1 MRLISIILLVILG
14 LAILVVPNA
23 AFMVRETEY
32 GLVLRLGRLKEQIYE
47 PGLHFKTP
55 FVEEA
60 KSLERRLLIADIQD
74 QKVVVQDKSTAARL
88 GVGETPAA
96 PAGDDEELDSEAAED
111 SQTDQEAEDS
121 QADQE
126 DDQVSPGVI
135 AEPGAPMEPPPQA
148 VTLGSGQ
155 RSFLVDAFAAFRIV
169 EPTRFY
175 RIKKTEEAAAGTL
188 SRLLQESL
196 RKVFGAQPF
205 SAVLSEERV
214 NLMNQIR
221 RQLNREA
228 SAFGVEVVD
237 VRIQRADLPPANTE
251 RTFERMKTSYEEQ
264 AKYYRARGEAESD
277 RIIAEAE
284 KDVTIS
290 IAEAR
295 KEGEITRA
303 RGDAKRNR
311 IFAEAF
317 GQDPEFFAFYRSMGA
332 YQKALSSE
340 NTTFVLSPE
349 SDFFRYFDDDKGG
362 ARSR

>member
-1 MRLISIILLVILG
+1 MRAITVIALVIAG
-14 LAILVVPNA
+14 LAILIIPNA
-23 AFMVRETEY
+23 AFTVPETKY
-32 GLVLRLGRLKEQIYE
+32 GLVLRLGKLNEQIYQ

-60 KSLERRLLIADIQD
+60 KFLERRLLIANIQD
-74 QKVVVQDKSTAARL
+74 QKVVVQDKTSAA
-88 GVGETPAA
+88 GSPVDAQPAEPEEAQNGEAPEGETPDPKA
-96 PAGDDEELDSEAAED
+96 
-111 SQTDQEAEDS
+111 
-121 QADQE
+121 
-126 DDQVSPGVI
+126 
-135 AEPGAPMEPPPQA
+135 GAPMEPPPQA
-148 VTLGSGQ
+148 VALGSGQ

-169 EPTRFY
+169 EPARFY
-175 RIKKTEEAAAGTL
+175 RIKKTEEAAEGTL

-214 NLMNQIR
+214 NLMRRIR
-221 RQLNREA
+221 AQLNEEA

-237 VRIQRADLPPANTE
+237 VRILRADLPPANTE
-251 RTFERMKTSYEEQ
+251 RTLARMKTSYEEQ
-264 AKYYRARGEAESD
+264 AKYYRARGEAEAD

-284 KDVTIS
+284 KDVAIL

-317 GQDPEFFAFYRSMGA
+317 GQDPEFFAFYRSMDA
-332 YQKALSSE
+332 YRKALDSK
-340 NTTFVLSPE
+340 NTTVILSPQ
-349 SDFFRYFDDDKGG
+349 SDFFRYFDEDRGNG
-362 ARSR
+362 RR

>member
-1 MRLISIILLVILG
+1 MRIISIALLVILG
-14 LAILVVPNA
+14 LGVLVLPNA
-23 AFMVRETEY
+23 AFMVRESEY
-32 GLVLRLGRLKEQIYE
+32 GLVLRLGRLKEEVYA

-55 FVEEA
+55 FVEES
-60 KSLERRLLIADIQD
+60 KFLERRLLIADIQN
-74 QKVVVQDKSTAARL
+74 QKVVVQDKSTENRL
-88 GVGETPAA
+88 GVNEGRAA
-96 PAGDDEELDSEAAED
+96 PETDGEAEESEAAEAPEPED
-111 SQTDQEAEDS
+111 GEAPSEVVA
-121 QADQE
+121 Q
-126 DDQVSPGVI
+126 
-135 AEPGAPMEPPPQA
+135 PGAPLEPPPQA

-214 NLMNQIR
+214 NLMNQIQA
-221 RQLNREA
+221 QLNREA

-251 RTFERMKTSYEEQ
+251 RTFDRMKTSYEEQ

-284 KDVTIS
+284 KDVAIS

-295 KEGEITRA
+295 KEAEITRA

-317 GQDPEFFAFYRSMGA
+317 GQDPEFFAFYRSMSA

-340 NTTFVLSPE
+340 NTTFVLSPD

-362 ARSR
+362 AAR